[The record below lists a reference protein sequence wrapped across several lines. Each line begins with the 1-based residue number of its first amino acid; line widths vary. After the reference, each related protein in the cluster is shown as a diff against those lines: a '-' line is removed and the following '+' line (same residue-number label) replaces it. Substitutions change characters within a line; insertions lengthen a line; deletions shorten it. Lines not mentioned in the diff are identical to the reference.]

1 MTKRT
6 IPEIRELIGALTEE
20 SKTLARRQL
29 HIAQKISQLAEETR
43 RRTSDRAPVK
53 SKRIT
58 AAVRLSVREMAA
70 SNPDASHQEIADAHG
85 INPGR
90 VSEILHGKRG

>member
-6 IPEIRELIGALTEE
+6 IPEIRERISELVAE

-29 HIAQKISQLAEETR
+29 YIATKIEQLSEETR
-43 RRTSDRAPVK
+43 RRQYNRAPRTSRNV
-53 SKRIT
+53 T
-58 AAVRLSVREMAA
+58 ANIRASVRAMALHA
-70 SNPDASHQEIADAHG
+70 PQMSHQALAEAHG

-90 VSEILHGKRG
+90 VSEILHGKR